1 MAWGN
6 RNAGYSPVSKG
17 SYVSLP
23 SQITL
28 IAPLLAASA
37 EWPGL
42 GETSKVKVE
51 VCWQHGMAERLEL
64 LPLL

>member
-1 MAWGN
+1 MLGTVQF
-6 RNAGYSPVSKG
+6 PKG
-17 SYVSLP
+17 HMSALWVLP
-23 SQITL
+23 SQMTL

-42 GETSKVKVE
+42 GETSKVEVE
-51 VCWQHGMAERLEL
+51 VCWQHGVAERLEL